1 MKILITGGA
10 GFIGSNLSKELL
22 RQGHQVIAVDN
33 LITGSESN
41 IEHLKSDP
49 NFTFINHDVTLP
61 LPDDISAEIV
71 YHLASPASPNMKS
84 ARSYIAFPIETLL
97 VNSQGT
103 YHLLQFAKKNAAK
116 FLFTSTSEIY
126 GDPTVS
132 PQPETYFGNVNPNGV
147 RSVYDEAKRF
157 GEAMTFAFLRKHD
170 MDVRIVRLFNTFG
183 PNMQHD
189 DGRVISNF
197 INQAIRNENITIY
210 GDGSQTRS
218 FCYVSDMVDA
228 LIRVMMTEGTKG
240 SVINLG
246 NPDERTIQEIAHL
259 VKEMTKSSSEIIY
272 EALPADDPK
281 VRKPDVSRAKELLN
295 WEAKVPL
302 EVGLAKTIEYFKNSI

>member
-41 IEHLKSDP
+41 IEHLKSDS
-49 NFTFINHDVTLP
+49 NFSFINHNVSHP
-61 LPDDISAEIV
+61 LPDGISADVV

-103 YHLLQFAKKNAAK
+103 YHLLQFAKKNSAK

-126 GDPTVS
+126 GDPAVS

-157 GEAMTFAFLRKHD
+157 GEAMTFAFLRKYD
-170 MDVRIVRLFNTFG
+170 VDVRIVRLFNTYG
-183 PNMQHD
+183 PYMQHD

-197 INQAIRNENITIY
+197 ISQAIRNENITIY
-210 GDGSQTRS
+210 GDGLQTRS

-228 LIRVMMTEGTKG
+228 LILAMMSEGTKG
-240 SVINLG
+240 SVVNLG
-246 NPDERTIQEIAHL
+246 NPDERTIQEIAQ
-259 VKEMTKSSSEIIY
+259 VIKDMTQSSSEIIY
-272 EALPADDPK
+272 EVLPADDPK
-281 VRKPDVSRAKELLN
+281 VRKPDVTRAKELLG

-302 EVGLAKTIEYFKNSI
+302 EVGLTKTIEYFKNML